1 MTRRDLTRL
10 FIRVFGLL
18 LLLSTA
24 ASLPS
29 TIYGFELQMKMWAAA
44 RVVSDLPSLF
54 VAVTYQFGPAAIY
67 AALGLI
73 FMWWSGRIVDRAS
86 QVPQNDRLPVAST
99 DLKNIEVSL
108 VAVIGLYFLADGFA
122 ELCRFAFSQG
132 FIYSLD
138 GSAALKSVWTAMTGF
153 QVSTLLQ
160 PGEAHDRSCACAWS
174 RGNNSRAS
182 PGPSLGANVAR
193 MAISAGGRPRPQDG
207 LSFCETHKRRRPQ
220 DRPSSMFAS
229 QGLELR

>member
-10 FIRVFGLL
+10 LIRVFGLL

-24 ASLPS
+24 ANLPS

-44 RVVSDLPSLF
+44 RVVSDLPSLL

-132 FIYSLD
+132 LIYSLD

-160 PGEAHDRSCACAWS
+160 ILVKLTIGAALVLGRGATIAALHRARHWVQTWRAWPYPPEEDRD
-174 RGNNSRAS
+174 R
-182 PGPSLGANVAR
+182 R
-193 MAISAGGRPRPQDG
+193 MG
-207 LSFCETHKRRRPQ
+207 
-220 DRPSSMFAS
+220 
-229 QGLELR
+229 

>member
-10 FIRVFGLL
+10 LIRVFGLL

-24 ASLPS
+24 ANLPS

-44 RVVSDLPSLF
+44 RVVSDLPSLL

-67 AALGLI
+67 AALGLS

-86 QVPQNDRLPVAST
+86 QVPQDDRLPLAST

-160 PGEAHDRSCACAWS
+160 ILVKLTIGAALVLGRGATIAALHQARHWVQTWRAWPYPPEEDR
-174 RGNNSRAS
+174 
-182 PGPSLGANVAR
+182 
-193 MAISAGGRPRPQDG
+193 D
-207 LSFCETHKRRRPQ
+207 RRT
-220 DRPSSMFAS
+220 
-229 QGLELR
+229 G